1 MITQHAD
8 NEFHLITKIAGVF
21 PRHPSQLNQLFEA
34 DGEIIS
40 YSSKKINY
48 FVAKTDSIQEEISTG
63 LYKDPYLIGWMAVTV
78 SLSDL
83 AASGADPIGVLLAL
97 QLPRAYEEDWL
108 TRFQKG
114 VCEACGLYQTF
125 IIGGDTNFT
134 DIISI
139 TSTSIGTSEK
149 PLLRK
154 QINEGD
160 LLYSTGPLGNG
171 NSFGYSVLLDQCP
184 TLPYAPVARLKESK
198 IIREFATACID
209 TSDGLFPALSLFAT
223 INNLG
228 FNFSINLENVLCPE
242 SYNLFL
248 KTGLPPW
255 VFLAGPHGEYELV
268 FTISPSRKTTFENA
282 CTVDGWKP
290 ILLGEATKSQLLHFV
305 SAGVTITCEPQE
317 IANIYGSSNG
327 NVQHYLQLLM
337 QKHQQWSTT
346 NTAFYANKTP
356 RP

>member
-1 MITQHAD
+1 MIIQHAD
-8 NEFHLITKIAGVF
+8 NEFSLITKVAGVF

-40 YSSKKINY
+40 CSSQKINY
-48 FVAKTDSIQEEISTG
+48 LVAKTDSIQEEISTG

-97 QLPRAYEEDWL
+97 QLPHAYEEGWL

-114 VCEACGLYQTF
+114 VREACDLYQTF

-154 QINEGD
+154 RINEGD
-160 LLYSTGPLGNG
+160 LLYSTGPLGIG
-171 NSFGYSVLLDQCP
+171 NSFGYSVLLDQFP
-184 TLPYAPVARLKESK
+184 TFSYAPVARLKESK

-209 TSDGLFPALSLFAT
+209 TSEGFFPALSLLAT

-228 FNFSINLENVLCPE
+228 FNIKVDLEKVLCPD
-242 SYNLFL
+242 SYKLFL
-248 KTGLPPW
+248 KKALPPW

-282 CTVDGWKP
+282 CTVDGWNP
-290 ILLGEATKSQLLHFV
+290 ILLGEATKSQFLRFV
-305 SAGVTITCEPQE
+305 SAGVTIACEPPE

-327 NVQHYLQLLM
+327 NVRHYLQLLL
-337 QKHQQWSTT
+337 QKHQQWSTK
-346 NTAFYANKTP
+346 NTAFYANKTS
-356 RP
+356 